1 MGGKKKGK
9 KKGDEKPAEPP
20 KLIIPDFTPK
30 DLQPLPLSV
39 KVRHYKDL
47 FIIYTDEYHKSIEIK
62 EKLSKIVNVPV
73 ENMRPQPA
81 ADSAGVNRAAY
92 RAVGLDKS
100 DEPYW
105 ADIRNFRALA
115 LTLPEPAVYVPVPK
129 VDADSISADCDML
142 IEEIGNSVPDFE
154 PVDDSVVVEKIPED
168 EIFKLKLR
176 TLDEQK

>member
-39 KVRHYKDL
+39 KVRHYKGL

-73 ENMRPQPA
+73 ENMRLYLQNKRQLENETSNHDQQVMNETIVFA
-81 ADSAGVNRAAY
+81 VFKKEEGNEWENVN
-92 RAVGLDKS
+92 
-100 DEPYW
+100 
-105 ADIRNFRALA
+105 
-115 LTLPEPAVYVPVPK
+115 
-129 VDADSISADCDML
+129 
-142 IEEIGNSVPDFE
+142 EILHFG
-154 PVDDSVVVEKIPED
+154 
-168 EIFKLKLR
+168 
-176 TLDEQK
+176 EQK

>member
-39 KVRHYKDL
+39 KVRHFKDL

-73 ENMRPQPA
+73 ENMRLYLQNKRQLENETTNHDQQVKNETIIFA
-81 ADSAGVNRAAY
+81 VFKKEEGNEWENVN
-92 RAVGLDKS
+92 
-100 DEPYW
+100 
-105 ADIRNFRALA
+105 
-115 LTLPEPAVYVPVPK
+115 
-129 VDADSISADCDML
+129 
-142 IEEIGNSVPDFE
+142 EILHFG
-154 PVDDSVVVEKIPED
+154 
-168 EIFKLKLR
+168 
-176 TLDEQK
+176 EQK

>member
-73 ENMRPQPA
+73 ENMRLYLQNKRQLENETSNHDQQVMNETIVFA
-81 ADSAGVNRAAY
+81 VFKKEEGNEWEIVN
-92 RAVGLDKS
+92 
-100 DEPYW
+100 
-105 ADIRNFRALA
+105 
-115 LTLPEPAVYVPVPK
+115 
-129 VDADSISADCDML
+129 
-142 IEEIGNSVPDFE
+142 EILHFG
-154 PVDDSVVVEKIPED
+154 
-168 EIFKLKLR
+168 
-176 TLDEQK
+176 EQK

>member
-73 ENMRPQPA
+73 ENMRLYLQNKRQLENETSNHDQQVMNETIVFA
-81 ADSAGVNRAAY
+81 VIKKEEGNEWENVN
-92 RAVGLDKS
+92 
-100 DEPYW
+100 
-105 ADIRNFRALA
+105 
-115 LTLPEPAVYVPVPK
+115 
-129 VDADSISADCDML
+129 
-142 IEEIGNSVPDFE
+142 EILHFG
-154 PVDDSVVVEKIPED
+154 
-168 EIFKLKLR
+168 
-176 TLDEQK
+176 EQK

>member
-30 DLQPLPLSV
+30 NLQPLPLSV

-73 ENMRPQPA
+73 ENMRLYLQNKRQLENETSNHDQQVMNETIVFA
-81 ADSAGVNRAAY
+81 VFKKEEGNEWENVN
-92 RAVGLDKS
+92 
-100 DEPYW
+100 
-105 ADIRNFRALA
+105 
-115 LTLPEPAVYVPVPK
+115 
-129 VDADSISADCDML
+129 
-142 IEEIGNSVPDFE
+142 EILHFG
-154 PVDDSVVVEKIPED
+154 
-168 EIFKLKLR
+168 
-176 TLDEQK
+176 EQK